1 MDLQASPGWRGVCLP
16 HSLPTRR
23 GRRGSLEGPGGK
35 RDGRG
40 ADSSGFS
47 DTRRCS
53 RPSWGTRVLHATGT
67 RERTVRI
74 LGAQGA
80 GPGPTPGSPWAE
92 RPHPSTPP
100 LSEFRKRV
108 NSGGWERGE
117 YSGVQQDVSDAERG
131 AFGDSPRGR
140 WTASRAGGQGV
151 LQTWAEQ
158 AAPAGDKGLSGPS
171 AGAEF
176 LW

>member
-140 WTASRAGGQGV
+140 WTASRAGGTGCPADLGGAGSACRGQGPI
-151 LQTWAEQ
+151 WS
-158 AAPAGDKGLSGPS
+158 KC
-171 AGAEF
+171 
-176 LW
+176 WC